1 MKKVFYLFLLFCLM
15 FSISCKENKI
25 KETLEITET
34 DITLYEEES
43 YIFNVNVKVVLETSN
58 SDIVLIEGT
67 KITAL
72 NEGEAIITI
81 KLESDETVYKD
92 VVIKVIKKV
101 NILDSIKD
109 NIDIEEREEYTFDVD
124 GIIIIS
130 SDEEV
135 VTVNNK
141 TIKGLKVGT
150 ILITVYDENDNS
162 NSKDVIVEVKEKT
175 YKLSKL
181 VGYDLIYDG
190 SNGSF
195 LEGLDSYTGEYD
207 LKENLDHISIDNKG
221 ISFFTRKKTAIAK
234 TIDIFEN
241 LEYRNIVY
249 DYSLSYENLFL
260 HFMFS
265 SNVYCILTFEV
276 FYDGTVLMCFGN
288 TENVL
293 DWNFMAKLP
302 DDFDYDGFI
311 EYYRQNDSSS
321 RHVELS
327 IGETYEVKNFE
338 EGAKLY
344 LDDSDVV
351 IVEGNKI
358 TAVNVGK
365 ASLIYQ
371 VGDQEDTRISIT
383 VFVYANKNLKF
394 IPSTLT
400 ISVNEEYK
408 FKHKTNQDIVILVSD
423 ENIISVDEDV
433 ITGLKEGE
441 TVVTIF
447 LKDDE
452 NEKIDVT
459 LTVVS

>member
-207 LKENLDHISIDNKG
+207 LKEKIENISIQGKG
-221 ISFFTRKKTAIAK
+221 FSYVTKRKVAITK

-260 HFMFS
+260 NFMFS
-265 SNVYCILTFEV
+265 DNTYCIILFEV

-311 EYYRQNDSSS
+311 EYYRKNDSRSL
-321 RHVELS
+321 HIELS
-327 IGETYEVKNFE
+327 IGETYEIKYFE

-371 VGDQEDTRISIT
+371 VGDREDTVSKIT
-383 VFVYANKNLKF
+383 VFVYANKKLKF
-394 IPSTLT
+394 IPPTLT

-408 FKHKTNQDIVILVSD
+408 FKHETNQDIVILVSD
-423 ENIISVDEDV
+423 GNIISVDEDV

-459 LTVVS
+459 ITVVS